1 MSPTDAAAE
10 SAGLGYTLLCAPAPR
25 WPPGRRKLSIEGAE
39 VTVKARRVVVGMSGG
54 VDSSVAAALL
64 KEQGYEVIGVTLS
77 LSPKLTADEAAE
89 RDDACCTLA
98 AVEDARRVA
107 DKLGIDHYCLNF
119 REIFAERVIGNF
131 IAEYRRGRTP
141 NPCVRCND
149 HVKFEAVLRRARAM
163 DADLVATGHYARI
176 EHCPAAERHLLRKG
190 LDPRKDQSYV
200 LYVLTQDELA
210 HTLLPLG
217 ELVKEQTRELARKLG
232 LRVADKPESQE
243 ICFVVDDDYGSF
255 LRRVAPEVVQ
265 PGPVLDLGGRV
276 VGEHKGVAFYTIGQ
290 RRALGIATGQPLY
303 VVDIDVRRSAVVV
316 GPEEALYREEVLADD
331 VNLIGVAALDEP
343 IRVQAKVRYRMPA
356 AEGWLEQPS
365 ADRLLLRFDR
375 PQRAITPGQ
384 SLVCYQG
391 DTVVGGGTIL
401 AAGPGAGRSA
411 QAGQAGPASR
421 VARPARR

>member
-1 MSPTDAAAE
+1 M
-10 SAGLGYTLLCAPAPR
+10 
-25 WPPGRRKLSIEGAE
+25 
-39 VTVKARRVVVGMSGG
+39 KARRVVVGMSGG

-77 LSPKLTADEAAE
+77 LSPKLAPDEAAE

-119 REIFAERVIGNF
+119 REIFAERVIANF

-163 DADLVATGHYARI
+163 GADFVATGHYARI
-176 EHCPAAERHLLRKG
+176 ERCPATGRYLLRKG
-190 LDPRKDQSYV
+190 LDQRKDQSYV

-217 ELVKEQTRELARKLG
+217 ELVKEQTRELARKLD

-243 ICFVVDDDYGSF
+243 ICFVVDGDYGSF

-265 PGPVLDLGGRV
+265 PGPVLDLQGRV
-276 VGEHKGVAFYTIGQ
+276 VGEHKGIAFHTIGQ
-290 RRALGIATGQPLY
+290 RRGLGIATGQPLY
-303 VVDIDVRRSAVVV
+303 VVDIDVRRGAVVV

-331 VNLIGVAALDEP
+331 VNLIGVAALEEP

-356 AEGWLEQPS
+356 AEGWLGQPS
-365 ADRLLLRFDR
+365 PDRLLLRFDR

-401 AAGPGAGRSA
+401 AAGSGIGRSV
-411 QAGQAGPASR
+411 QAGQVGPASR
-421 VARPARR
+421 VASPARR